1 MIGGCGTGIMKRLI
15 LSLLILPLALPGQ
28 ELTLAGKSGAKSGW
42 TVKLDPTA
50 FLWVANADGSFT
62 LKVLSGQAPTKKII
76 GQNLPRA
83 ADGTYSIPTGAKNL
97 EIWVNGLHYWETT
110 DFTVSASVLTPKPQ
124 AGNWPADA
132 DVRLNYEL

>member
-1 MIGGCGTGIMKRLI
+1 MKRFL
-15 LSLLILPLALPGQ
+15 LSVLLVPLALSGQ

-62 LKVLSGQAPTKKII
+62 LKVPPASAPAKKII

-83 ADGTYSIPTGAKNL
+83 ADGSYSVPTGAKNL
-97 EIWVNGLHYWETT
+97 EIWVNGLHYWEIV
-110 DFTVSASVLTPKPQ
+110 DFTVSGLVITPKVG

-132 DVRLNYEL
+132 DIRANYEL